1 MYYIKLVPVPVDLR
15 KLNDAVKNDLVKKM
29 YIMLR

>member
-1 MYYIKLVPVPVDLR
+1 MYHKKLVPVPVDLR
-15 KLNDAVKNDLVKKM
+15 KLNDVVKIDLVKKM